1 MVRASTA
8 NWVTPETSTVP
19 LMRNLAAVRKPVR
32 PHATCLTAIV
42 ATLGV
47 VLAVC
52 STSVWAWDDEGHMMV
67 AAIAWRYLDDAHRGR
82 VAQLLK
88 LNPDYQQWTAGVA
101 PNEQDEVAFV
111 TAATWPDAIKSDP
124 GYVFDGQRPP
134 AVISAGQNIGYR
146 DHLQHRYWHYI
157 DLPLSADG
165 TPTVAPVQPNA
176 QTQIELFESS
186 IAAVGVPDDI
196 KSYDLVWLEHL
207 VGDVHQPLHATSR
220 FSHQLPD
227 GDRGGNSVA
236 LCIKPCR
243 DELHGFWDDV
253 LGTDRRASVAISAA
267 ARVPAPPEAAAA
279 ISDDTTWL
287 QESLRAARDYA
298 YAPPIGP
305 GAGPY
310 TLDEHYKEAALTE
323 ARQRVALA
331 GVRLAH
337 LINTNLK

>member
-1 MVRASTA
+1 
-8 NWVTPETSTVP
+8 
-19 LMRNLAAVRKPVR
+19 MRNLSAARKPVKR
-32 PHATCLTAIV
+32 QAAYLTAIV
-42 ATLGV
+42 AALGI

-52 STSVWAWDDEGHMMV
+52 SARVWAWDDEGHMMV
-67 AAIAWRYLDDAHRGR
+67 AAIAWKYLDDAHRAR
-82 VAQLLK
+82 VGQLLK
-88 LNPDYQQWTAGVA
+88 LNPDYEQWTAGVA
-101 PNEQDEVAFV
+101 PSERAEVAFV
-111 TAATWPDAIKSDP
+111 SAATWPDAIKSDP
-124 GYVFDGQRPP
+124 GYVLDGQKPP
-134 AVISAGQNIGYR
+134 AGLSGGQNIGYQ

-157 DLPLSADG
+157 DIPLSADG
-165 TPTVAPVQPNA
+165 TPTVPPVQPNA

-186 IAAVGVPDDI
+186 IASAGVPDDV

-207 VGDVHQPLHATSR
+207 VGDMHQPLHATSR

-227 GDRGGNSVA
+227 GDRGGNLVA

-243 DELHGFWDDV
+243 DELHAFWDNV

-267 ARVPAPPEAAAA
+267 ARITAPPQAAAA

-287 QESLRAARDYA
+287 QESLQAARDYA

-310 TLDEHYKEAALTE
+310 TLDEHYKQGALTE

-331 GVRLAH
+331 GARLAH
-337 LINTNLK
+337 LINTKLK